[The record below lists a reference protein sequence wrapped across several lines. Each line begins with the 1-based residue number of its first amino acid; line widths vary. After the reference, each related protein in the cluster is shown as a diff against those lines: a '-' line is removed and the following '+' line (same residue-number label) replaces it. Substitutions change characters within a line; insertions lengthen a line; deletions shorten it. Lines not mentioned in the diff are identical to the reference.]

1 MRGWRRGWGQGDF
14 PYFLVQLAPYK
25 YNDAKGIVLPS
36 LQIAQSKVPEVV
48 PNSGYT
54 VINDVGNVDDIH
66 PNDKRTVGMRL
77 ADQVLDRVYG
87 KFVRPWRTP
96 VVKECRV
103 EDSALRVAFSDAEGL
118 KTRDGAAPTEFELLA
133 DDGKTWVAAVARIE
147 GESVLLTAEGVTSP
161 KAMRFAAYNGS
172 TPNLV
177 NGAGLPA
184 GPFRWSGGAERGA
197 RGQAP
202 NGQMSDKSP

>member
-1 MRGWRRGWGQGDF
+1 MVAGLVPYAIKGAIWYQGCANRADGDMYLDKTVALVRGWRREWGQGDF

-77 ADQVLDRVYG
+77 ADQVLDRV
-87 KFVRPWRTP
+87 FRLRRPLDR
-96 VVKECRV
+96 
-103 EDSALRVAFSDAEGL
+103 A
-118 KTRDGAAPTEFELLA
+118 
-133 DDGKTWVAAVARIE
+133 
-147 GESVLLTAEGVTSP
+147 
-161 KAMRFAAYNGS
+161 
-172 TPNLV
+172 
-177 NGAGLPA
+177 
-184 GPFRWSGGAERGA
+184 
-197 RGQAP
+197 
-202 NGQMSDKSP
+202 